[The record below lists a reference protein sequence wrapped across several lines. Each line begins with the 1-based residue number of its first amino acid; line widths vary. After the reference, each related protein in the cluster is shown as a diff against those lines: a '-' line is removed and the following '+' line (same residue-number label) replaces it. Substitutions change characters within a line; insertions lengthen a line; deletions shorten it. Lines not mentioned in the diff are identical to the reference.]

1 MAERRWERSF
11 KVTPGSTVE
20 VGLPG
25 AAITVVTGPAGVVVV
40 AIRVEARSAG
50 GDAAAEERLSAIQIN
65 ATQQGGTVNVVAERQ
80 AGFGRRDWSGNT
92 RISATVT
99 APPDVTLNLA
109 REQLRRHGRRKEVE
123 WPEGRDEPP
132 AVEPLSRVDTAD
144 LERAIAG
151 LPTGYRTVLVL
162 HDVEG
167 YRHEEIADLLGVSV
181 GTSKSQLFH
190 ARRAVRTQLGAS
202 MGKGL
207 TDA

>member
-1 MAERRWERSF
+1 MGVSALQRAEARQSDKELAALVLSGDEAAFRQLYRRHTPRLMALVLRFLGGNEADAEDVVQEAWVRAAERLDQFRWE
-11 KVTPGSTVE
+11 
-20 VGLPG
+20 
-25 AAITVVTGPAGVVVV
+25 AAFA
-40 AIRVEARSAG
+40 SW
-50 GDAAAEERLSAIQIN
+50 LSSIA
-65 ATQQGGTVNVVAERQ
+65 
-80 AGFGRRDWSGNT
+80 
-92 RISATVT
+92 
-99 APPDVTLNLA
+99 LNRA
-109 REQLRRHGRRKEVE
+109 REQLRRHGRRNEVE
-123 WPEGRDEPP
+123 WPEGGGPEEPP
-132 AVEPLSRVDTAD
+132 AVAPLPFVDTAD

>member
-1 MAERRWERSF
+1 MTDDSPSDRSGPMGVSALQRAEARQSDKELAALVLSGDEAAFRQLYRRHTPRLMALVLRFLGGNEADAEDVVQEAWVRAAERLDQFRWE
-11 KVTPGSTVE
+11 
-20 VGLPG
+20 
-25 AAITVVTGPAGVVVV
+25 AAFA
-40 AIRVEARSAG
+40 SW
-50 GDAAAEERLSAIQIN
+50 LSSIA
-65 ATQQGGTVNVVAERQ
+65 
-80 AGFGRRDWSGNT
+80 
-92 RISATVT
+92 
-99 APPDVTLNLA
+99 LNLA

-123 WPEGRDEPP
+123 WPEGPEEPP
-132 AVEPLSRVDTAD
+132 AVAPLSRVDTAD

-190 ARRAVRTQLGAS
+190 ARRAVRTELGAS